1 LRVTDLSSLYGQIR
15 KPNRTKYITTKN
27 MKNKA
32 KELEMKNP
40 ESNIHGPVSAYDMG
54 KIID

>member
-1 LRVTDLSSLYGQIR
+1 
-15 KPNRTKYITTKN
+15 